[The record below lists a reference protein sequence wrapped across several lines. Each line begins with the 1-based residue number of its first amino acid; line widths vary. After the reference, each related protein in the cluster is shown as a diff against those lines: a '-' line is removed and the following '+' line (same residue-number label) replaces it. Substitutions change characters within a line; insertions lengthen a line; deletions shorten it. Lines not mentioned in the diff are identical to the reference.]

1 MLGDDF
7 DETPYLGAFGYGGP
21 ENVGSYTNPE
31 GAGLGEVASQ
41 DQQGEPWTPPQD
53 DAKPLGAGKA
63 LAGIS
68 GLLGVFGSAMGAI
81 SALNEG
87 QAKAAAYQRASTE
100 AGLAAGDAVQRS
112 VIQQTA
118 LRQAGSLMI
127 GEQQAGEAEARVSTG
142 SQSAVDNMLR
152 TRLNSDINA
161 KIVANN
167 ALKEAYGYRAKQSE
181 ELGQSAQAVQAGY
194 MGAAASIIGGV
205 GKMVG
210 TFGPGAID

>member
-21 ENVGSYTNPE
+21 NPE
-31 GAGLGEVASQ
+31 GAGLGEVAS
-41 DQQGEPWTPPQD
+41 QGEPWTPPQD

-167 ALKEAYGYRAKQSE
+167 ALKEAYGYRAKQAE
-181 ELGQSAQAVQAGY
+181 ELGQSAKDGLVANR
-194 MGAAASIIGGV
+194 S
-205 GKMVG
+205 
-210 TFGPGAID
+210 

>member
-21 ENVGSYTNPE
+21 
-31 GAGLGEVASQ
+31 VASQ
-41 DQQGEPWTPPQD
+41 PWTPPQD

-127 GEQQAGEAEARVSTG
+127 GEQQAGYIF
-142 SQSAVDNMLR
+142 
-152 TRLNSDINA
+152 SDINY
-161 KIVANN
+161 I
-167 ALKEAYGYRAKQSE
+167 KE
-181 ELGQSAQAVQAGY
+181 
-194 MGAAASIIGGV
+194 
-205 GKMVG
+205 
-210 TFGPGAID
+210 